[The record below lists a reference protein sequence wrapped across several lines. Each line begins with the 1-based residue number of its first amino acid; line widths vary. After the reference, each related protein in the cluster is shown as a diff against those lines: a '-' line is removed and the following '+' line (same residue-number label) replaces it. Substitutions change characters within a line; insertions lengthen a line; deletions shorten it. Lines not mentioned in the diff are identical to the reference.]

1 MSLHTV
7 SRESRK
13 NDGPNCRRR
22 RSVAPPDARTRRG
35 AFSPSSFPLSFFFS
49 RARAALSP
57 RFFFFFFFDD
67 DDNEPKFRAFWAQKK
82 ETQEKSALT
91 RRGRR
96 RRPLSLSK
104 RRSRRRQLAKNEC
117 ISPTPRYSAFRASSR
132 KKHIK
137 QEVSSFAED
146 VEKFIERAK
155 RKDGSLL
162 AEKQLRKKNTKGEE
176 EEEEEHVF
184 LRERGNAHFKKGEFV
199 EAERSYTKSLASK
212 ETAAALSNRAMV
224 RLKLG
229 KAASA
234 AKDCG
239 RSVDLLLF
247 EASKDGEDRSKREAL
262 LVKTW
267 QRKGTA
273 EMEMKMYREAAVSFE
288 NALRIEPESK
298 TIREQRKAAVK
309 KMETKDTSK
318 VKHEEVELRVKDF
331 VDKKKQKHEPTTEGK
346 KEELETPSPAASAK
360 VRAMDATEKKDEEEP
375 VARRSEETSSIDVEK
390 VRKAISKLD
399 HDDYEIQA
407 GPAFD
412 KQWKLAAN
420 SWEKKCKVLRAVRAE
435 NVTKILAE
443 RLTGDLLG
451 DIIVSVLTHWI
462 SEDDANDGPINWLAE
477 LTKTNRFSMASML
490 LSGAAKT
497 NAAESWT
504 RCVQRLAEDEAK
516 NAVAL
521 DRLERLRASFRV

>member
-1 MSLHTV
+1 M
-7 SRESRK
+7 
-13 NDGPNCRRR
+13 
-22 RSVAPPDARTRRG
+22 
-35 AFSPSSFPLSFFFS
+35 
-49 RARAALSP
+49 
-57 RFFFFFFFDD
+57 
-67 DDNEPKFRAFWAQKK
+67 
-82 ETQEKSALT
+82 
-91 RRGRR
+91 
-96 RRPLSLSK
+96 
-104 RRSRRRQLAKNEC
+104 
-117 ISPTPRYSAFRASSR
+117 
-132 KKHIK
+132 
-137 QEVSSFAED
+137 
-146 VEKFIERAK
+146 EKFIERAK

-162 AEKQLRKKNTKGEE
+162 AEKKKKTTTAKG
-176 EEEEEHVF
+176 EEEHVF
-184 LRERGNAHFKKGEFV
+184 LRERGNAHFKRGEFV

-239 RSVDLLLF
+239 RSVDLLSI
-247 EASKDGEDRSKREAL
+247 EASEDGEDRSKREAL

-309 KMETKDTSK
+309 KMEETKDTSK

-331 VDKKKQKHEPTTEGK
+331 VDKKKQKLNPTTEGK

-360 VRAMDATEKKDEEEP
+360 VKALDATEKKDEEEP
-375 VARRSEETSSIDVEK
+375 VARRSKGTSSVDVEK

-399 HDDYEIQA
+399 HDDEEIQT
-407 GPAFD
+407 GPVFD

-462 SEDDANDGPINWLAE
+462 SEDDANDDPINWLAE

-490 LSGAAKT
+490 LSGTAKT

-504 RCVQRLAEDEAK
+504 RCVQRLSEDDAK